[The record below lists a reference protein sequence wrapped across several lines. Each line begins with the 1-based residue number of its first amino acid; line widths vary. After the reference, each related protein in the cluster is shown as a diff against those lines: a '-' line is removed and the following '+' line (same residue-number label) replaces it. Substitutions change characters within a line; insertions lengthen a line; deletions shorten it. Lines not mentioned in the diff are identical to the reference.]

1 MFLLEHHGK
10 ELLADHGIPVPP
22 GCFVESG
29 TDLRVDDLP
38 VCDWPVG
45 GWMVKAQVASG
56 GRGKSGAIRSAATLD
71 EIVGAITALAG
82 GRVNGKPIEGFRIE
96 RRVAFSY
103 EAYLSFSIAEATGD
117 IRLMVSASGG
127 VDVEAAA
134 AANNLDA
141 IVFDPARLSAAAHDA
156 TVDLPAPFSAALHD
170 AACRLGEIFLSRD
183 ATLLEINPLF
193 ILADGSWI
201 AGDVKLVLDDDAIV
215 RQPATRALLEA
226 NAALYPGSTIKL
238 AHGFDYVEIDSEG
251 EIGLVTTG
259 AGLSMKLIDELV
271 AQGHAPLNFCDIRS
285 GQFRGDPGRLI
296 NVLRWISE
304 CPRVGVVLVNIFAGI
319 TDLGEFARL
328 LVTALG
334 AAPELRVP
342 IVARLIGR
350 NLDEAR
356 RVLAASGFDVTV
368 EPNLERAIER
378 VLGHLSVGDSTV
390 G

>member
-10 ELLADHGIPVPP
+10 ERLADHGISVPP

-38 VCDWPVG
+38 AGDWPAGGWPDGGWPDG
-45 GWMVKAQVASG
+45 GWMVKAQAASD
-56 GRGKSGAIRSAATLD
+56 GRGKSGAIHAAATFD
-71 EIVGAITALAG
+71 EIDGAITELAG
-82 GRVNGKPIEGFRIE
+82 GMVNGKPIEGFRIE
-96 RRVAFSY
+96 RRVAFSH
-103 EAYLSFSIAEATGD
+103 EAYLSFSIAEETGD
-117 IRLMVSASGG
+117 IRRMVSASGG

-134 AANNLDA
+134 GANDLNA
-141 IVFDPARLSAAAHDA
+141 IVFDPA
-156 TVDLPAPFSAALHD
+156 DLPAPFSAALHD
-170 AACRLGEIFLSRD
+170 AACRLGGFFLSRD

-215 RQPATRALLEA
+215 RQPATRAVLEA
-226 NAALYPGSTIKL
+226 NAGLYPGSTIKL
-238 AHGFDYVEIDSEG
+238 AHGFDYVEIDPRG

-285 GQFRGDPGRLI
+285 GQFRGDPARLI

-334 AAPELRVP
+334 EAPELRVP

-350 NLDEAR
+350 NLDDAR
-356 RVLAASGFDVTV
+356 RVLVASGSDVTV
-368 EPNLERAIER
+368 ESDLERAIEC
-378 VLGHLSVGDSTV
+378 VLGHLSAGDSTV